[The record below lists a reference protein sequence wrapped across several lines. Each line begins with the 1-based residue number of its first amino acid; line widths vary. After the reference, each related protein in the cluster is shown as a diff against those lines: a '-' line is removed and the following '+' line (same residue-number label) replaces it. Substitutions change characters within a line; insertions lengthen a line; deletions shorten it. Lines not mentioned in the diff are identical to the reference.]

1 MHDLAS
7 LWIGE
12 RLSAIELASLHSFVV
27 QGHRMSVY
35 SYAPIA
41 NLPSCVEALDAN
53 EILPSTSILYYRDRK
68 KPSPALHAN
77 LFRYAM
83 IARTPKVWVDLDII
97 ALRPLTITTDYVLGY
112 ETPQS
117 VNNAVLRL
125 PAQSPT
131 LRELLNF
138 NADTRGIAPHIT
150 GFRRFRYYVK
160 SLGRGHPIDRWAWG
174 STGPKA
180 LTLFL
185 NRHDEMRYAQP
196 ISAYY
201 PVAVADHAQLLEPGR
216 LTEKD
221 FGPETWCIHLWGS
234 RIRDTM
240 RRLYGGWPPAGSFLA
255 DAFERAKRA
264 GVLL

>member
-1 MHDLAS
+1 MHELAS
-7 LWIGE
+7 LWIGD
-12 RLSAIELASLHSFVV
+12 RLSPIELASLHSFVA

-41 NLPSCVEALDAN
+41 NLPECIEALDAN

-97 ALRPLTITTDYVLGY
+97 ALRPLALTSDYVFGF
-112 ETPQS
+112 ETNQS

-131 LRELLNF
+131 LRDLLTF
-138 NADTRGIAPHIT
+138 TADTRGIAPHIT
-150 GFRRFRYYVK
+150 GFRRFKYHVK
-160 SLGRGHPIDRWAWG
+160 SFGRGYPIDRWAWG

-185 NRHDEMRYAQP
+185 GRHNEMRHAQP
-196 ISAYY
+196 INAYY
-201 PVAVADHAQLLEPGR
+201 PVTVANHAQLLEPGR

-240 RRLYGGWPPAGSFLA
+240 RTRYGGEAPAGSFMA
-255 DAFERAKRA
+255 AAIERARRA
-264 GVLL
+264 GFLT

>member
-1 MHDLAS
+1 MHELAS
-7 LWIGE
+7 LWIGDV
-12 RLSAIELASLHSFVV
+12 LSPIELASLHSFVA

-35 SYAPIA
+35 SYTPIS
-41 NLPSCVEALDAN
+41 NLPSCIEALDAN

-83 IARTPKVWVDLDII
+83 IAQTQKVWVDLDII
-97 ALRPLTITTDYVLGY
+97 ALRPLAITTDYVFGY

-125 PAQSPT
+125 PAQSRA
-131 LRELLNF
+131 LGDLLTF
-138 NADTRGIAPHIT
+138 TADTRGIAPHIT
-150 GFRRFRYYVK
+150 GLRRFKYHVK
-160 SLGRGHPIDRWAWG
+160 SFGRGYPIDRWAWG

-185 NRHDEMRYAQP
+185 ERHDELRHAQP

-216 LTEKD
+216 LAETD
-221 FGPETWCIHLWGS
+221 FGPQTWCIHLWGS
-234 RIRDTM
+234 RIRDSLRT
-240 RRLYGGWPPAGSFLA
+240 RYGGQAPAGSFLA
-255 DAFERAKRA
+255 DAIERARRA
-264 GVLL
+264 GFLL